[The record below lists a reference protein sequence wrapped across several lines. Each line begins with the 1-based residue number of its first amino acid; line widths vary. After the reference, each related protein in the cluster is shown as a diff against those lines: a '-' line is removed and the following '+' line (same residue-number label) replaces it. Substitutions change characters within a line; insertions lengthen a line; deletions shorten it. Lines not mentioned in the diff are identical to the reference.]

1 MSNQEDIRFLKDPGS
16 WINWPVMPVKKYGGQ
31 GGWPKTGIVVDGGGP
46 VVYEKNMFE
55 LVTGPI
61 MEQVADSTK
70 HEYPTMEAMVADGWV
85 VD

>member
-1 MSNQEDIRFLKDPGS
+1 MNEDLRYLNDPGL
-16 WINWPVMPVKKYGGQ
+16 WVMYPVLPVKKSSKD
-31 GGWPKTGIVVDGGGP
+31 GGWPKMGIVVDGGGS

-61 MEQVADSTK
+61 MEQLKDSTK
-70 HEYPTMEAMVADGWV
+70 HEYPTMEALVADGWV